1 MKKLDLSIIPIDL
14 KVGEKMEIL
23 TPKGDKVTVRCVEDE
38 RENMCDYC
46 FFGEN
51 GLHICSYVKCNERER
66 ETGDSVS
73 YQEVKRERLY
83 TKIEAG
89 KEYKVGD
96 IVRLSGK
103 SKYAKVIESNKCNGC
118 VLMGKCCNV
127 ICGERERSDGKS
139 IVLLPCN
146 KKGELL

>member
-1 MKKLDLSIIPIDL
+1 MKKLDLSILPIDL
-14 KVGEKMEIL
+14 KVGEEMEIL
-23 TPKGDKVTVRCVEDE
+23 TPEGDKVTVRCVEDE

-51 GLHICSYVKCNERER
+51 GLNVCSYVKCNERER

>member
-14 KVGEKMEIL
+14 KVGEEMGVL
-23 TPKGDKVTVRCVEDE
+23 TPKGDKVTVRCVEDKRNDMCE
-38 RENMCDYC
+38 RC
-46 FFGEN
+46 FFGKN
-51 GLHICSYVKCNERER
+51 GLHICSYVKCGEWER

-73 YQEVKRERLY
+73 YQEVKRESLY
-83 TKIEAG
+83 TKIEEG

-103 SKYAKVIESNKCNGC
+103 YKYAKVIESNKCNGC
-118 VLMGKCCNV
+118 VLMGKGCNV

>member
-14 KVGEKMEIL
+14 KVGEEMEVL
-23 TPKGDKVTVRCVEDE
+23 TPKGDKVTVRCVEDKRNDMCE
-38 RENMCDYC
+38 RC

-51 GLHICSYVKCNERER
+51 GLHICSYVKCGERER

-83 TKIEAG
+83 AKIEEG

-103 SKYAKVIESNKCNGC
+103 YKYAKVIESNKCNGC
-118 VLMGKCCNV
+118 VLMGKGCNV

>member
-1 MKKLDLSIIPIDL
+1 MKKLDLSMIPIDL
-14 KVGEKMEIL
+14 KVGEEMEIL
-23 TPKGDKVTVRCVEDE
+23 TPKGDKVTIRCVEDK
-38 RENMCDYC
+38 RNDMCENC

-51 GLHICSYVKCNERER
+51 SLHICSYVKCSEGER

-83 TKIEAG
+83 TKIEEG

-103 SKYAKVIESNKCNGC
+103 YKYAKVIESNKCNGC
-118 VLMGKCCNV
+118 VLMGKSCNV

-146 KKGELL
+146 KKGELI